1 MRACILTGKRI
12 LAVMLCCSILLGGC
26 GTQAYP
32 EKEAEQVIRME
43 VLDDGFGGADF
54 QTEEWTEPFEIS
66 GRPEPSEAEVLSE
79 SFEKSGQPEPSEA
92 EVLSEP
98 PERYSADWSE
108 ERLLEEIGKR
118 SIYREQCAYYGEW
131 MDYMEN
137 VREVRDIAMYVE
149 PLYATDVNVYSK
161 EDFEGVPPLIL
172 HLARNEIYAR
182 HGYIFRDTDLYSF
195 FMIQVWYLPCVA
207 PEEFDDSVFSETERH
222 NLELL
227 KEIEGK
233 QNEENT

>member
-1 MRACILTGKRI
+1 MRECILSGKRI
-12 LAVMLCCSILLGGC
+12 LAVMLCCTILLAGC
-26 GTQAYP
+26 GTQVYP

-43 VLDDGFGGADF
+43 VLDAGFGETDYQA
-54 QTEEWTEPFEIS
+54 EERTEPFEI
-66 GRPEPSEAEVLSE
+66 
-79 SFEKSGQPEPSEA
+79 SGQPEPSEA

-98 PERYSADWSE
+98 LERYSADWSE

-207 PEEFDDSVFSETERH
+207 PEEFDDSVFSGTERH

-233 QNEENT
+233 QYEENT